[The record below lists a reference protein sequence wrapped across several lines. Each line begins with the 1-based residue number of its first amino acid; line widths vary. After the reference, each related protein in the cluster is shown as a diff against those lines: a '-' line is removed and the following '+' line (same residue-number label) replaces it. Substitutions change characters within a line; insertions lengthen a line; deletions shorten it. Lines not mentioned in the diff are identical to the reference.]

1 MYIGLVFAFNKDNSQ
16 KRCCIHGKKEKN
28 MKWAE
33 MIMVRSAGSSGDILE
48 TTLKDLINAVA
59 IEIENEA
66 IRVFRGEK
74 LDSDICIVLFH
85 SEEKT
90 NTGGSSL
97 GLHLVTALKEVGLVN
112 HTIWNEIAR

>member
-1 MYIGLVFAFNKDNSQ
+1 
-16 KRCCIHGKKEKN
+16 

-33 MIMVRSAGSSGDILE
+33 LIMVRSAGSSGDILE

-59 IEIENEA
+59 IEIEHEA

-90 NTGGSSL
+90 NTGGSPL
-97 GLHLVTALKEVGLVN
+97 GLQLVNALKEVGLVN

>member
-1 MYIGLVFAFNKDNSQ
+1 VLHTWKKGKD
-16 KRCCIHGKKEKN
+16 

-33 MIMVRSAGSSGDILE
+33 LIMVRSAGSSGDILE

-59 IEIENEA
+59 IEIEHEA

-90 NTGGSSL
+90 NTGGSPL
-97 GLHLVTALKEVGLVN
+97 GLQLANALKEVGLVN
-112 HTIWNEIAR
+112 HTIWNETAR